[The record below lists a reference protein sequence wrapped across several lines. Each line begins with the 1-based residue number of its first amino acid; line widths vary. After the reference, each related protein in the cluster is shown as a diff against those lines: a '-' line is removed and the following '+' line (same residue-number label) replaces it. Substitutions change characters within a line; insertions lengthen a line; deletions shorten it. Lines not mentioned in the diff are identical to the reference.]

1 MTPSPGLEGGEADD
15 RGDGAEISR
24 FESLRPGPGE
34 AAVLSLLAV
43 RADGGWNVVC
53 GSLLSLPDAAAR
65 VSWREWKQD
74 QPPSRGLRQAPEGFD
89 LGPEFHRDPV
99 AGLCAHRAVVES
111 QDWEALLKAII
122 SGTVPTDFG
131 ECRLATH
138 DWSPLVF
145 LGSTGLTDRHRVS
158 RGARRPLR
166 AISAE
171 LPSQDLPP
179 TEATWKLDI
188 PSDLEPGPELGR
200 IWKERTLLNWPE
212 ELLGIDWHPDPKIE
226 PPHSFLVG
234 RANTRAWLADVH
246 PDYERQELK
255 FSIGW
260 DAELIDP
267 LSCSLVFQ
275 AEESQ
280 EIISAA
286 RQIRIS
292 DLPMHDWPAER
303 TEPRHQGPTERLL
316 QVAIPRG
323 ARRVDFGAML
333 LTADGGLLDVLP
345 LGKRLEQITMEM
357 SIQGAPGPAWSST
370 IGDPDPPPGPA
381 ERDLAVLDSERI
393 NAAARHAAAER
404 RISDSGELGAY
415 LRRRFSARSGELLI
429 LDPHLFEADQI
440 ALETFLVSL
449 DRPIRAL
456 TSRLRRPVKK
466 MVKRMAR
473 LEARELSAGGG
484 ALHDRIWIVGETG
497 LMVGSSAAS
506 LINPKTRRT
515 TTIAEL
521 SFSDT
526 AIWRQRFEEW
536 WS

>member
-1 MTPSPGLEGGEADD
+1 VTPSLGPAAGGT
-15 RGDGAEISR
+15 DGAEIDR

-34 AAVLSLLAV
+34 AAALSLLAV
-43 RADGGWNVVC
+43 RADGDWNVVC
-53 GSLLSLPDAAAR
+53 GSLLSLPEATAR
-65 VSWREWKQD
+65 VSWREWKQS
-74 QPPSRGLRQAPEGFD
+74 QPPSRGPRQPPEGFD
-89 LGPEFHRDPV
+89 FGAEFHSEP
-99 AGLCAHRAVVES
+99 ATGLCAHRAVIEPE
-111 QDWEALLKAII
+111 DWETLLEAIL
-122 SGTVPTDFG
+122 SGSVPTDFG
-131 ECRLATH
+131 ECRLAAH

-145 LGSTGLTDRHRVS
+145 LGSAGLTDQHRVS

-166 AISAE
+166 AISAK
-171 LPSQDLPP
+171 LPGQDLPAI
-179 TEATWKLDI
+179 EATWQLDI
-188 PSDLEPGPELGR
+188 PSDLKPGPELGR
-200 IWKERTLLNWPE
+200 IWKERTLFNWPE
-212 ELLGIDWHPDPKIE
+212 ELLGIDWHPDPEIE
-226 PPHSFLVG
+226 PPRSFLVG
-234 RANTRAWLADVH
+234 RVQGEAWIADVH
-246 PDYERQELK
+246 PDYEHGELK

-267 LSCSLVFQ
+267 LACSLVFR
-275 AEESQ
+275 AEESP

-292 DLPMHDWPAER
+292 DLPTRDWPADR
-303 TEPRHQGPTERLL
+303 IDPRHQGATERLL

-333 LTADGGLLDVLP
+333 LAADGRLLDALP
-345 LGKRLEQITMEM
+345 LGPRIEQITMELG
-357 SIQGAPGPAWSST
+357 IKGAPGPTSRST

-381 ERDLAVLDSERI
+381 ERDRAVLDSERI
-393 NAAARHAAAER
+393 DAEARQAASER
-404 RISDSGELGAY
+404 RISGSGELSVY
-415 LRRRFSARSGELLI
+415 LRHRFSARSGELLI
-429 LDPHLFEADQI
+429 LDPHLFEADPA
-440 ALETFLVSL
+440 ALEAFMTSL

-456 TSRLRRPVKK
+456 TERLRRPVKK
-466 MVKRMAR
+466 MVKRLAN

-521 SFSDT
+521 SFADT
-526 AIWRQRFEEW
+526 AIWHQRFEEW